1 MRSVRECP
9 ILTDTYEKAS
19 DFRPEPQSTYIFGQ
33 SSEARSEHVGSW
45 HVSSPNTVL
54 KQLSQHDSGTFNL
67 LSSTHQAF
75 SLRSEVDLGRFWD
88 QEVPTDTAYLDI
100 TGLTHSVWAAI
111 LRIGLDRGRKVI
123 VTYAEPGSYRRS
135 RAPVE
140 GQIYDLSAQTNGIA
154 PLPGYA
160 VLSERFDDDFILVA
174 LLGFEGARLSYML
187 EQVQPGGNRVIPV
200 IGCPGYKPWYIF
212 EAYVGNKRVLSD
224 TQAWHEALY
233 APGNCPFSTLY
244 LLQDIA
250 STRGASALKIAIAGT
265 KPHSLGAVLFA
276 LSTDSPVELIYDHPT
291 RAEGRTDG
299 TERLLAYHVSQ
310 AAAFSGRSKLI
321 RGRRRR
327 DRGTHGT
334 D

>member
-1 MRSVRECP
+1 MRSVKESP
-9 ILTDTYEKAS
+9 ILTDTYDKAS
-19 DFRPEPQSTYIFGQ
+19 DFRPVPHSTYIFGQ
-33 SSEARSEHVGSW
+33 SAEARSEHVGTW
-45 HVSSPNTVL
+45 YVASPDTTL
-54 KQLSQHDSGTFNL
+54 KQLSQQDPGAFQL
-67 LSSTHQAF
+67 LGPISQTF
-75 SLRSEVDLGRFWD
+75 SLRSEIDLGRFWE
-88 QEVPTDTAYLDI
+88 QEVLTEVVYLDI
-100 TGLTHSVWAAI
+100 TGLTHAVWAAL
-111 LRIGLDRGRKVI
+111 LRAGLERGRKII

-250 STRGASALKIAIAGT
+250 RTRGNSGLKIAIAGT

-276 LSTDSPVELIYDHPT
+276 LSTDSPVELVYDHPT

-299 TERLLAYHVSQ
+299 TEKLLAYHVSL
-310 AAAFSGRSKLI
+310 AATFDAASRFNKA
-321 RGRRRR
+321 RGRR
-327 DRGTHGT
+327 DRGRHGAH
-334 D
+334 